1 MEDKESKVTKAV
13 REGVVKAFDIGED
26 IVQAIGRI
34 TKEVIRTAKDED
46 LSNKEKVQKLAQE
59 ALEGAKQGAKTVQP
73 PTEEFVKKASKTIIE
88 TIKVA
93 VPKVAHFTGEA
104 FKGVYE
110 GAKNVYES
118 KKDSD
123 EEKKEEEEE
132 E

>member
-73 PTEEFVKKASKTIIE
+73 PTEKQFNRLLKNSLKKQVKL
-88 TIKVA
+88 
-93 VPKVAHFTGEA
+93 
-104 FKGVYE
+104 
-110 GAKNVYES
+110 
-118 KKDSD
+118 
-123 EEKKEEEEE
+123 
-132 E
+132 